1 MNKSNLKL
9 KIWKVCSIVVIFLLS
24 FIVRNMYFW
33 VPSFI
38 TSLLFP
44 VSDSIWQFNKVIIL
58 SFLIWSVFEKVTI
71 RKKHDINTCTSGFI
85 AAIVCAF
92 LFMLIY
98 SPIYFYVF
106 NSEHNLFLMFLIY
119 FICIVISVLLNYQLL
134 KRKYNSELEKK
145 IILAWFA
152 VVIINAIL
160 TYYHPDLALFFA
172 FFNPIFFFL
181 LL

>member
-1 MNKSNLKL
+1 MKNYLKL
-9 KIWKVCSIVVIFLLS
+9 KIWKASSIIVIFLLS
-24 FIVRNMYFW
+24 FLVRNMYEWF
-33 VPSFI
+33 PSFF

-44 VSDSIWQFNKVIIL
+44 VNDSIWQFNKVIIL

-71 RKKHDINTCTSGFI
+71 RKKHDINTCTSGLI
-85 AAIVCAF
+85 AALTCVF

-98 SPIYFYVF
+98 SPIYFYAL

-145 IILAWFA
+145 IILAWFLL
-152 VVIINAIL
+152 IIVNAIL
-160 TYYHPDLALFFA
+160 TYYHPNLALF
-172 FFNPIFFFL
+172 
-181 LL
+181 